1 MDKYEAVERVL
12 EIREQMMELIYEAR
26 SLAAEF
32 IGSDIHGYDA
42 YVFDAL
48 KEHLSK
54 SNRYN
59 QDLEDVA
66 NAIENSPDPD
76 EQEDEDDQEEDL
88 DDEQYIKRRTQKFL
102 SGRS

>member
-12 EIREQMMELIYEAR
+12 DIREQMMELIYEAR

-54 SNRYN
+54 NNRYN

-66 NAIENSPDPD
+66 NAIENSSD
-76 EQEDEDDQEEDL
+76 QEDEDDQEEDL

>member
-1 MDKYEAVERVL
+1 MDKYQAVERVL
-12 EIREQMMELIYEAR
+12 DIREQMMELIYEAR

-66 NAIENSPDPD
+66 NAIENSPDQ
-76 EQEDEDDQEEDL
+76 EQEDDQEEDL
-88 DDEQYIKRRTQKFL
+88 DDEQYIKHRTQKFL

>member
-66 NAIENSPDPD
+66 NAIENSSD
-76 EQEDEDDQEEDL
+76 QEDEDDQEEDL